1 MDVMAW
7 IYNPNA
13 MGKEETGSSLG
24 LLVSLA

>member
-1 MDVMAW
+1 MGVVAC

-24 LLVSLA
+24 LLDSLA